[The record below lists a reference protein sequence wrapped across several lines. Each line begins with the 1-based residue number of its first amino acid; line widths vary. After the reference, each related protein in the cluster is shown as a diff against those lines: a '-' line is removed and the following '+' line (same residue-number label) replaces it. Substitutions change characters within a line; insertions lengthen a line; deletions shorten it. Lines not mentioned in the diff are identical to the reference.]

1 MHSLK
6 VPAIYRG
13 TNEPILVD
21 CTTIQLGDQA
31 IYQKQNQM
39 APEIAVFP
47 TAVFRVHVFRDL
59 WEHEHVWEDL
69 VSRPVKSL
77 VNTFD
82 ILRLCKDP
90 DCQGLCGNCH
100 PSCEEDGVESG
111 LLDIWAFNWHTL
123 DGAKIAL
130 PKADV
135 LSVYFRVPE
144 SSFASLL
151 VLSGTSGVFFEP
163 RHSEQPGPDPR
174 YAVVWMA
181 PCTLA
186 EVMHRVKTVDE
197 GLAACRL
204 GTKYGTRCLVKDHE
218 ALHQAICPNKPF
230 VKCNIKYIFRLEPLP
245 AATQRQSLVEILQSI
260 DWVAKPLQP
269 CKGSQGKAWTVGS
282 ETLPPK
288 PFIEA
293 QHGWISVTKV
303 KDQTQLAKPKDLI
316 ATVRTKQHM
325 KDASSSSNAQPT
337 TDPWHAGQ
345 DPWANYT
352 GKSQPAPVSQHVQH
366 KIDDVGQKLT
376 DIVQA
381 ILSMKKS

>member
-1 MHSLK
+1 M
-6 VPAIYRG
+6 
-13 TNEPILVD
+13 
-21 CTTIQLGDQA
+21 
-31 IYQKQNQM
+31 
-39 APEIAVFP
+39 
-47 TAVFRVHVFRDL
+47 
-59 WEHEHVWEDL
+59 
-69 VSRPVKSL
+69 
-77 VNTFD
+77 
-82 ILRLCKDP
+82 
-90 DCQGLCGNCH
+90 
-100 PSCEEDGVESG
+100 
-111 LLDIWAFNWHTL
+111 
-123 DGAKIAL
+123 
-130 PKADV
+130 
-135 LSVYFRVPE
+135 
-144 SSFASLL
+144 
-151 VLSGTSGVFFEP
+151 
-163 RHSEQPGPDPR
+163 
-174 YAVVWMA
+174 
-181 PCTLA
+181 
-186 EVMHRVKTVDE
+186 
-197 GLAACRL
+197 
-204 GTKYGTRCLVKDHE
+204 
-218 ALHQAICPNKPF
+218 PF

-303 KDQTQLAKPKDLI
+303 KDQTQPAKPKDLI

-325 KDASSSSNAQPT
+325 KDASSSSNAQPA

-381 ILSMKKS
+381 TIDEKVMKLQGDSKARERLTSVEQQIQSIMTTQHKLEHRIVDNSSKVAELQSDQAQLHQAVQQCQQKVQEQGQALHHVAQEVSACTSN